1 MYIWLLRSSICEM
14 LKSKESD
21 KQVSWLWE
29 PAVIIFY
36 GFMKKRVWLAIV
48 GVVVLCIGIC
58 YYMFFGRYSWSLSDD
73 GKLTIPGLDRPD
85 YLDARPWLA
94 QRGKIK
100 EVVIKDGVTSIGD
113 YAFDGCSRLRSITIP
128 NSVTSIEHGAFEDC
142 SNLRSITCTARIPP
156 GRSKGDEILGTIGLA
171 GVNKFIPVYVPA
183 ESVEAYKKA
192 EVWKEF
198 YNIKAI
204 K

>member
-1 MYIWLLRSSICEM
+1 MYSWLLRSSICEM

-58 YYMFFGRYSWSLSDD
+58 YYMFLGRYSWSLSDD

-85 YLDARPWLA
+85 YLDACPWLA

-113 YAFDGCSRLRSITIP
+113 YAFDGCSRLRSIT
-128 NSVTSIEHGAFEDC
+128 
-142 SNLRSITCTARIPP
+142 CTARIPP
-156 GRSKGDEILGTIGLA
+156 NCNCTPLGLFYPFWGLEES
-171 GVNKFIPVYVPA
+171 IPVYVPA

-192 EVWKEF
+192 EGWKKF
-198 YNIKAI
+198 HNIKAI